1 MASDDVSDDEV
12 VMEMDVYLTQELA
25 NQLHVFQYPLRPQW
39 KPIDASALKA
49 VRHRKG
55 QKTVQLEVELNT
67 AAPSY
72 NLSSRYP
79 LKTSMLAS
87 TLVPAQ
93 TNQCIGV
100 VADGKLHLTPIHAVI
115 QMRPTLQHLDEE
127 DAAIRAERDKEAKA
141 EKRGVRQDSAVS
153 ADEDAPDEKGEDE
166 DNPQMLQVQF
176 RRAESEKVLERKR
189 TSYASLHDA
198 REREPWVTLAYCG
211 VESDESEALRAQ
223 LLCASKA
230 QIALSCA
237 ADEYL
242 SRLSCGKAHRDPHG
256 GLPMELEQVRE
267 GTEAG
272 GARAGGAGCGQ
283 RPGSEADRRGARK
296 ACAPF
301 LSTPPPPR
309 VCLGKLPPPPPAAAP
324 LPPSLPPSLP
334 DRPLALITRPPL
346 GHCDMAR
353 TMPLV

>member
-1 MASDDVSDDEV
+1 MASEDGSDDDEV

-49 VRHRKG
+49 VRHRKD
-55 QKTVQLEVELNT
+55 QKTVQLEVELDT
-67 AAPSY
+67 TSKSY
-72 NLSSRYP
+72 NESSRYP

-100 VADGKLHLTPIHAVI
+100 VADGKLHLTPIHAVV

-127 DAAIRAERDKEAKA
+127 DAANRAERDKEAKA
-141 EKRGVRQDSAVS
+141 EKRGVRQDAAVS
-153 ADEDAPDEKGEDE
+153 ADEDATDEKGEDD

-189 TSYASLHDA
+189 TSYASLHEA
-198 REREPWVTLAYCG
+198 REREPWVTLGYCG
-211 VESDESEALRAQ
+211 VSSDESEALRAQ

-230 QIALSCA
+230 QIAFTCA

-242 SRLSCGKAHRDPHG
+242 SRLSCGKAHKETQVGMP
-256 GLPMELEQVRE
+256 LELEPVRATRADGAGRGSRWGAMSVR
-267 GTEAG
+267 GTRRAFRARLSPPLAVPAPRLTCCAAEAG
-272 GARAGGAGCGQ
+272 GHTVAR
-283 RPGSEADRRGARK
+283 
-296 ACAPF
+296 
-301 LSTPPPPR
+301 
-309 VCLGKLPPPPPAAAP
+309 
-324 LPPSLPPSLP
+324 
-334 DRPLALITRPPL
+334 
-346 GHCDMAR
+346 
-353 TMPLV
+353 